1 MLPECFQVV
10 LKDMEIYDDQK
21 GVIQHRL
28 LDDSYIREKMV
39 AYIHKLSK
47 DDIVYE
53 RFMKFLR
60 IYQQPLEQV
69 FFSKRLVQNLI
80 EAFQQSIEVEVI
92 YKRLHDVIYYSLS
105 ILDVIIALRQR
116 SFVL

>member
-1 MLPECFQVV
+1 MLPECFQEV
-10 LKDMEIYDDQK
+10 LKDMDIYDDES
-21 GVIQHRL
+21 GVIQKRL

-47 DDIVYE
+47 DDDVYE
-53 RFMKFLR
+53 RFMNFLR

-69 FFSKRLVQNLI
+69 FFSQRLVQNLI
-80 EAFQQSIEVEVI
+80 EAFQQSIKVEVI
-92 YKRLHDVIYYSLS
+92 YKRLHDVIYYSFS